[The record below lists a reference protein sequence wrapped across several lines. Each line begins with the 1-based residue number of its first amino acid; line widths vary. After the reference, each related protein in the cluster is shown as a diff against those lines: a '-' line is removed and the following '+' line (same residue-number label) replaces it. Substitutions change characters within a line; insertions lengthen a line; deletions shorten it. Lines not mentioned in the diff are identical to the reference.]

1 MNLVQIL
8 CQRQFMNFVQIG
20 PKLGPNSS
28 PLFDQFLL
36 LFDSRYSIGNLQ
48 GMLMR
53 MSVRYCHNIHT
64 YIYIYIG
71 FLISLVSY
79 SSLFLLFGIFCSFK
93 FLIGII
99 P

>member
-1 MNLVQIL
+1 
-8 CQRQFMNFVQIG
+8 MNFVQIV

-36 LFDSRYSIGNLQ
+36 LFDSGDSIGNLQ
-48 GMLMR
+48 VMLMC
-53 MSVRYCHNIHT
+53 MTVQYCHNI
-64 YIYIYIG
+64 YLG
-71 FLISLVSY
+71 FLISLVSH